1 MNNLVHGGVEVKVD
15 FFIVK
20 IIFVLVIG
28 YLLGSLNTS
37 IIVGKFYGTDI
48 RKHGSGNAGMTNT
61 LRTLGKAAAVLVIV
75 GDILKGVLSYLVGNL
90 VVDSTIVGGVS
101 SNSLTSVVA
110 LGGMVGGIAAIA
122 GHNWP
127 IYFGFKGG
135 KGILTSFSVV
145 MMMDWKLGLIL
156 LGLFIVIVAITRYV
170 SLGSIIAC
178 VAFPIAAF
186 IKGNEPVFII
196 FAAILA
202 ILAISRHNANIKRLI
217 NGTETKIGVKKKLQN

>member
-1 MNNLVHGGVEVKVD
+1 MD
-15 FFIVK
+15 FNIVK
-20 IIFVLVIG
+20 IILVLIIG

-37 IIVGKFYGTDI
+37 IIVSKFYGTDI

-61 LRTLGKAAAVLVIV
+61 LRTLGKTAAVLVIV
-75 GDILKGVLSYLVGNL
+75 GDILKGVISYLIGNIIL
-90 VVDSTIVGGVS
+90 NTVS
-101 SNSLTSVVA
+101 SSASLSFIGI
-110 LGGMVGGIAAIA
+110 GGMLGGIAAIA

-156 LGLFIVIVAITRYV
+156 LAIFIVIVALTRYV

-178 VAFPIAAF
+178 LVFPIGAY
-186 IKGNEPVFII
+186 IKGNGIVFTI

-202 ILAISRHNANIKRLI
+202 ILAIARHSANIKRLLS
-217 NGTETKIGVKKKLQN
+217 GTETKIGAKKKS

>member
-1 MNNLVHGGVEVKVD
+1 M

-20 IIFVLVIG
+20 IILILVIG

-61 LRTLGKAAAVLVIV
+61 LRTLGKTAAVLVIV
-75 GDILKGVLSYLVGNL
+75 GDVLKGVLAYIIGNL
-90 VVDSTIVGGVS
+90 IVYTVTTS
-101 SNSLTSVVA
+101 SSLSFIGI
-110 LGGMVGGIAAIA
+110 GGMLGGIAAIA

-156 LGLFIVIVAITRYV
+156 FGIFLVIVALTRYV

-178 VAFPIAAF
+178 LAFPIGAY
-186 IKGNEPVFII
+186 IKGNGIVFVV
-196 FAAILA
+196 FAAVLA
-202 ILAISRHNANIKRLI
+202 VLAISRHNENIKRLLS
-217 NGTETKIGVKKKLQN
+217 GTERKIGAKKNKV

>member
-1 MNNLVHGGVEVKVD
+1 VS

-20 IIFVLVIG
+20 IILVLVVG

-61 LRTLGKAAAVLVIV
+61 LRTLGKAAAVLVII
-75 GDILKGVLSYLVGNL
+75 GDILKGVLSYLIGNL
-90 VVDSTIVGGVS
+90 IANTVPASVSLDFVGI
-101 SNSLTSVVA
+101 
-110 LGGMVGGIAAIA
+110 GGMLGGIAAIA

-127 IYFGFKGG
+127 VYFGFKGG

-145 MMMDWKLGLIL
+145 MMMDWQLGLML

-170 SLGSIIAC
+170 SLGSILAC
-178 VAFPIAAF
+178 VAFPIAAY
-186 IKGNEPVFII
+186 IKGNGIVFTL

-202 ILAISRHNANIKRLI
+202 LLAISRHNANIKRLL
-217 NGTETKIGVKKKLQN
+217 NGTEAKIGAKVKKT

>member
-1 MNNLVHGGVEVKVD
+1 MD

-37 IIVGKFYGTDI
+37 IIVGKSYGTDI
-48 RKHGSGNAGMTNT
+48 RKHGSGNAGLTNT
-61 LRTLGKAAAVLVIV
+61 FRTLGKTAAVLVIV
-75 GDILKGVLSYLVGNL
+75 GDILKGVVSFLIGNIIVNTVPASISLNFVG
-90 VVDSTIVGGVS
+90 I
-101 SNSLTSVVA
+101 
-110 LGGMVGGIAAIA
+110 GGMVGGIAAIV

-135 KGILTSFSVV
+135 KGVLTSFSVV
-145 MMMDWKLGLIL
+145 MMMDWKLGLML

-178 VAFPIAAF
+178 AVFPIGAY
-186 IKGNEPVFII
+186 IKGNGIVFTI

-202 ILAISRHNANIKRLI
+202 ILAITRHNANIKRLI
-217 NGTETKIGVKKKLQN
+217 SGTESKIGAKKRA